1 MREGKPVYSTKTK
14 IIRFLIWLFLLLLAF
29 LFVFPVIY
37 IIFGSFKE
45 NQELLVGGV
54 NVLPKVWAPENYKQ
68 AWDAA
73 DFGLYTR
80 NSIILA
86 LGVMAVSVLNA
97 SMAGY
102 VFDRSTLKIKEVI
115 YYTIVAFMF
124 ISVGSVTLRPLYML
138 AVKLK
143 MNKSLLSV
151 ILISAGAGQ
160 ATYIFLSRG
169 FVGSIPKELD
179 EAAKIDGCS
188 FFKTYLYVI
197 LPLMKPVIGTVALL
211 SFRHGWNEYLL
222 PLVFT
227 MSNPKLRPL
236 TVGVNMLKA
245 AGDGSAAWNI
255 MFAGAVIAI
264 VPMVVIY
271 IIFNRYFVSGM
282 TAGAVK
288 G

>member
-29 LFVFPVIY
+29 LVVFPVIY